1 MPPARVS
8 MPGRTGSP
16 RRGQPSRTGPGGI
29 ASRSPVGT
37 AARPPGAISRASL
50 ARRSAPAAPSDAYS
64 GSRPPSTGTPME
76 ARMAG
81 HPTPATPAL
90 TLSWRDDAAE
100 PLRAG
105 AGAPRGG
112 AGAARRTRLPR
123 ASGLRLALPQA
134 GPVGRGNDEPHQ
146 GASPAP
152 GRGLGPALAR
162 GPRALALLRPPAAI
176 PLSPRGPGHHRNRLH
191 PRGVPAHDL
200 HLHPG
205 GVATSVRL
213 LPHRHRRVPAQ
224 PEDPRDPG

>member
-50 ARRSAPAAPSDAYS
+50 ARGSAPAGPADAYS
-64 GSRPPSTGTPME
+64 GSRPPSTGTPMG

-81 HPTPATPAL
+81 HATPATPAL
-90 TLSWRDDAAE
+90 TLSSRDDAAE

-162 GPRALALLRPPAAI
+162 GPGALALLRRHAEI
-176 PLSPRGPGHHRNRLH
+176 PLSPRGRRHHPKRLH
-191 PRGVPAHDL
+191 PARLPPPDL
-200 HLHPG
+200 HLHPHPMPPP
-205 GVATSVRL
+205 ARL